1 MSAAQQ
7 TIPLRSAHRDLTQ
20 ARILGAA
27 IELLRGEELEA
38 ITVADVAAQAGVTER
53 TIYRHFAT
61 REDLLTA
68 MWPRLQMLTGSP
80 GFPSTAMAAT
90 AQPTKLFPRFDE
102 HAGAVRAS
110 IYSRAGREIRAAVN
124 AERQAAVRAC
134 VRDAYP
140 DLQEPAFTRVCAVV
154 QLLNSAYAWAVMKD
168 NWGLDGAEAGL
179 ASSEAIAELLGVA
192 EHPAKKS
199 KSRAEEKT
207 S

>member
-1 MSAAQQ
+1 ME
-7 TIPLRSAHRDLTQ
+7 
-20 ARILGAA
+20 AA
-27 IELLRGEELEA
+27 IELLRSEELEA
-38 ITVADVAAQAGVTER
+38 ITIAAVAERAGVTER

-61 REDLLTA
+61 REELLAA
-68 MWPRLQMLTGSP
+68 MWPRLQKLTGSP
-80 GFPSTAMAAT
+80 GFPSTAVAA
-90 AQPTKLFPRFDE
+90 AVQPTKLFPRFDD

-140 DLQEPAFTRVCAVV
+140 DLQEPDFTRVCAVM
-154 QLLNSAYAWAVMKD
+154 QLLNSAYAWAVMRD
-168 NWGLDGAEAGL
+168 NWGLTGVEAGQASAEAV
-179 ASSEAIAELLGVA
+179 ADLLGVA

-199 KSRAEEKT
+199 KARSEGKK